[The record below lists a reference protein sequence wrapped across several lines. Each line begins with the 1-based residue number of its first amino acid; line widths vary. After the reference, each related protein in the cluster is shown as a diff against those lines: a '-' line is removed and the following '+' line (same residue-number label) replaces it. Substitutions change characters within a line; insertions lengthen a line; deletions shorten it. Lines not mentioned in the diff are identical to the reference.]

1 MLKADQAI
9 LVVVDIQGK
18 LSQLMVEKESLF
30 ANAMKMIKGARALGL
45 PILVTEQTPEK
56 LWPTIPELV
65 PLLEGI
71 QPIWKETF
79 SCMATPLFRE
89 KLAAAGRSTVL
100 LTGIETHVCVYQTLQ
115 DLLEAGYQVQVVADC
130 VSSRSLRNRDLAL
143 IRMEKEGAA
152 LTTTEMIL
160 FELLH
165 TAAARNAKEIFRIV
179 K

>member
-1 MLKADQAI
+1 MVKADQAT

-18 LSQLMVEKESLF
+18 LSQLMVEREALF
-30 ANAMKMIKGARALGL
+30 SNAAKIIQGARVFGL

-56 LWPTIPELV
+56 LGPTIPELV

-89 KLAAAGRSTVL
+89 ELAATGRSTVL
-100 LTGIETHVCVYQTLQ
+100 LTGIETHVCVYQTLE
-115 DLLEAGYQVQVVADC
+115 DLLEAGFQVQVVADC
-130 VSSRSLRNRDLAL
+130 VSSRTLRNRDLAL
-143 IRMEKEGAA
+143 MRMEKEGAA
-152 LTTTEMIL
+152 LTTAEMIL

-165 TAAARNAKEIFRIV
+165 TAADKNAKEIFKIV